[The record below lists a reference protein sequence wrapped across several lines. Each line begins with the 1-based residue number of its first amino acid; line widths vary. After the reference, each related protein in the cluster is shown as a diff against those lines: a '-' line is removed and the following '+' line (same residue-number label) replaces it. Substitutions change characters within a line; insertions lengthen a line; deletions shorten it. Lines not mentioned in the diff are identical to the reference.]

1 MPTTVP
7 AASSLNATRRAT
19 DLAALENDPRVD
31 VLVIGG
37 GVTGAGVALDA
48 ASRGLSTVLVE
59 RDDLAFGTS
68 RWSSKLV
75 HGGLR
80 YLAKGQVG
88 IAHESA
94 RERDLLMRV
103 TAPHLV
109 RPLPMVIPIHR
120 DTGALRAL
128 FVRGGTGIG
137 DLLRRV
143 VRTPD
148 HVLPRPRTLNARQTL
163 RLLPEVA
170 REGLLGGILSFDG
183 QLVDDARLVVGLAR
197 TAARE
202 GARVLTRCSA
212 ETVTADGVVLRDELT
227 GVLLPV
233 RPRAVVNA
241 TGVHAGA
248 LDPTVRLSPSRGTHL
263 VLDGAVLG
271 YPKAALTVPLAGSWS
286 RFVFALPQPDGRV
299 FAGLTDEPLN
309 GPAPRVP
316 EAPEEDVEF
325 LLGQFNRVLG
335 TAIDRKDVLG
345 TYAGLRPLVHR
356 AGGGAGADLSRE
368 HAIVESPNGMVTV
381 VGGKLTTYRAMAEE
395 TVDRVVYVAGLR
407 AGPCRTRALPLVGAA
422 PREELDAVDA
432 PRGLIDRY
440 GTEASA
446 VAAEAD
452 DDPRLLRPLIRGV
465 TAAELR
471 FGARHEGALDVSDLL
486 ERRTRIGLIAEEG
499 SVAETAA
506 TEALAVAGRPVD
518 PTARV

>member
-1 MPTTVP
+1 MPATVP
-7 AASSLNATRRAT
+7 ATSSLNATRRGA
-19 DLAALENDPRVD
+19 DLAALERDPRVD

-37 GVTGAGVALDA
+37 GVTGAGAALDA

-80 YLAKGQVG
+80 YLAKGQLG

-109 RPLPMVIPIHR
+109 RPLPMVVPIHR
-120 DTGALRAL
+120 GSGALRTL
-128 FVRGGTGIG
+128 FVRGGMGVG
-137 DLLRRV
+137 DLLRRA

-148 HVLPRPRTLNARQTL
+148 SVLPGPRTLNARQTL
-163 RLLPEVA
+163 RLLPGLA
-170 REGLLGGILSFDG
+170 KEGLLGGILSFDG

-212 ETVTADGVVLRDELT
+212 EFVTTDGVVLRDENT
-227 GVLLPV
+227 GTLMPL

-241 TGVHAGA
+241 TGVHADA

-271 YPKAALTVPLAGSWS
+271 HPKAALTVPLPGSWS

-299 FAGLTDEPLN
+299 FAGLTDEPLD

-325 LLGQFNRVLG
+325 LLDRFNRVLG
-335 TAIDRKDVLG
+335 TALGREDVLG
-345 TYAGLRPLVHR
+345 TYAGTRPLVHR
-356 AGGGAGADLSRE
+356 AGGRSGADLSRE

-395 TVDRVVYVAGLR
+395 AVDRAVALHGLP

-440 GTEASA
+440 GTEAPA
-446 VAAEAD
+446 VVAEAD
-452 DDPRLLRPLIRGV
+452 GAPGLLRPLVRGV
-465 TAAELR
+465 TGAELC
-471 FGARHEGALDVSDLL
+471 FGVRHEGALDVADLL
-486 ERRTRIGLIAEEG
+486 ERRTRIGLVTEER
-499 SVAETAA
+499 SVAEAAA
-506 TEALAVAGRPVD
+506 TEALAMAGRTLD
-518 PTARV
+518 SATHD

>member
-1 MPTTVP
+1 MPVTVP
-7 AASSLNATRRAT
+7 AASSLNAGRRAT
-19 DLAALENDPRVD
+19 DLAALKNDPRVD
-31 VLVIGG
+31 VLVIGA
-37 GVTGAGVALDA
+37 GVTGAGAALDA

-80 YLAKGQVG
+80 YLAKGQLG
-88 IAHESA
+88 IAYESA

-120 DTGALRAL
+120 DMGALRTL
-128 FVRGGTGIG
+128 FVRSGTGVG
-137 DLLRRV
+137 DLLRRA

-148 HVLPRPRTLNARQTL
+148 HVLPGPRTLNARQTL
-163 RLLPEVA
+163 RLLPGVD

-212 ETVTADGVVLRDELT
+212 EKVTADGAVLRDELT
-227 GVLLPV
+227 GTLLRL

-241 TGVHAGA
+241 TGVHADT

-263 VLDGAVLG
+263 VLDGATMG
-271 YPKAALTVPLAGSWS
+271 DPKAALTVPLPGSWS
-286 RFVFALPQPDGRV
+286 RFVFALPQPCGRV
-299 FAGLTDEPLN
+299 FAGLTDEPLD

-316 EAPEEDVEF
+316 EAPEEDVDF
-325 LLGQFNRVLG
+325 LLRRFNRVLG
-335 TAIDRKDVLG
+335 TKIGPKEVLG
-345 TYAGLRPLVHR
+345 TYAGVRPLVHKV
-356 AGGGAGADLSRE
+356 GGGTGADLSRE
-368 HAIVESPNGMVTV
+368 HVIVESGDGMVTV

-395 TVDRVVYVAGLR
+395 AVDRAIAVSGLR
-407 AGPCRTRALPLVGAA
+407 ARPCRTRALPLVGAA
-422 PREELDAVDA
+422 PQEELDAVQA

-440 GTEASA
+440 GTEAPA
-446 VAAEAD
+446 VMAEAD
-452 DDPRLLRPLIRGV
+452 GEPNLLHPLVRG
-465 TAAELR
+465 TTGAELR
-471 FGARHEGALDVSDLL
+471 FGARHEGALNISDLL
-486 ERRTRIGLIAEEG
+486 ERRTRVALIAEEG
-499 SVAETAA
+499 KAAEAAA
-506 TEALAVAGRPVD
+506 TEALTAVGGAVAHKNRG
-518 PTARV
+518 

>member
-1 MPTTVP
+1 MPATVP
-7 AASSLNATRRAT
+7 AASSLNATRRAG
-19 DLAALENDPRVD
+19 DLAALEADPRVD

-37 GVTGAGVALDA
+37 GVTGTGAALDA

-80 YLAKGQVG
+80 YLAKGQLG
-88 IAHESA
+88 IAYESA

-128 FVRGGTGIG
+128 FVRGGAGIG
-137 DLLRRV
+137 DLLRRA
-143 VRTPD
+143 VRTPGD
-148 HVLPRPRTLNARQTL
+148 VLPRPRTLNARQTL
-163 RLLPEVA
+163 RLLPGVA
-170 REGLLGGILSFDG
+170 REGLIGGILSFDG

-212 ETVTADGVVLRDELT
+212 ETVTPDGVVLRDELT
-227 GVLLPV
+227 GVLLPL

-241 TGVHAGA
+241 TGVHADA
-248 LDPTVRLSPSRGTHL
+248 LDPAVRLSPSRGTHL
-263 VLDGAVLG
+263 VLDGASLG
-271 YPKAALTVPLAGSWS
+271 HPKAALTVPLPGSWS

-299 FAGLTDEPLN
+299 FAGLTDEPLD

-335 TAIDRKDVLG
+335 TKLGQKDVLG
-345 TYAGLRPLVHR
+345 TYAGVRPLVHKDD
-356 AGGGAGADLSRE
+356 GGTGADLSRE

-395 TVDRVVYVAGLR
+395 AVDRAIAVSGVR
-407 AGPCRTRALPLVGAA
+407 AGPCRTHSLPLVGAA

-432 PRGLIDRY
+432 PRDLVDRY
-440 GTEASA
+440 GTEAPA
-446 VAAEAD
+446 VVAEAAGE
-452 DDPRLLRPLIRGV
+452 PEALRPLVRGV
-465 TAAELR
+465 TGAELR
-471 FGARHEGALDVSDLL
+471 FGARHEGALDISDLL
-486 ERRTRIGLIAEEG
+486 ERRTRIALIAEEG
-499 SVAETAA
+499 AMAEAAA
-506 TEALAVAGRPVD
+506 TEALAAAGRIVD
-518 PTARV
+518 PTSRD